1 MGPLIR
7 ELSPCSYDSP
17 AGHMSFTVK
26 IHLTRSDKTVAELG
40 DAQVAQQNQQ
50 ARRRDGLLRLND
62 LSEKSTQAIVLGQ
75 LFHSR

>member
-1 MGPLIR
+1 
-7 ELSPCSYDSP
+7 
-17 AGHMSFTVK
+17 MSFTVK

-75 LFHSR
+75 LFIVDKELIMIASISLLGNYES